1 MESDKNSRRKSQG
14 FKKAYGP
21 WALVAGASEGIGAAF
36 AESLG
41 QRGLNLILIARRKEK
56 LSKFASQLRSKYE
69 IEVEERVAD
78 LGDDKS
84 VRTLVSNINREIGL
98 LVYNAAYSP
107 IGYFKDIPQKDLDAI
122 INVNIRTPLY
132 LLKSLTEPMI
142 ERGKGGV
149 ILMSSLSG
157 TQGSPKIAT
166 YAASKSFNT
175 ILAEGL
181 WHELKDLHVDVLACV
196 AGAVRTPG
204 YMSSSDQKDA
214 PGTLDPNQVA
224 EEALRALGKSPS
236 VVPGSF
242 NKFAKFIMSRVLP
255 RKRAIHIMHNN
266 TKDLQ

>member
-1 MESDKNSRRKSQG
+1 MKSNQNWRRNSQG
-14 FKKAYGP
+14 FKEAYGP

-36 AESLG
+36 AKSLAE
-41 QRGLNLILIARRKEK
+41 RGLNLVLIARNREK
-56 LSKFASQLRSKYE
+56 LYGFASELRSKYE
-69 IEVEERVAD
+69 IAVEEQVVD

-84 VRTLVSNINREIGL
+84 IRKLLSTIKQEIGL

-107 IGYFKDIPQKDLDAI
+107 IGYFKDVPQTDLDKI

-132 LLKSLTEPMI
+132 LLKSLTESMI

-181 WHELKDLHVDVLACV
+181 WHELKDLNVDVLACV

-204 YMSSSDQKDA
+204 YMSSADQKDA
-214 PGTLDPNQVA
+214 PGTLDPNEVA
-224 EEALRALGKSPS
+224 EEALNSLGNSPS

-242 NKFAKFIMSRVLP
+242 NKFAKFIMSRVLS